1 MSENPFEREPV
12 LVTIHQEGLFSEPT
26 FSVSKSDY
34 DKLKGE
40 NDQLW
45 RDVERV
51 KVQLATCAA
60 GPWRYDVENAPK
72 DGSEFLIWYDDQDA
86 GWQLRIIHWY
96 EPFKNFRDR
105 MDYGVYMPC
114 MATFAVPNP
123 PQVTTGKAFDIPEW
137 HDNDSGGYV
146 Q

>member
-1 MSENPFEREPV
+1 MKLSTVRVSQIFNTGAIHETDPEGEIER
-12 LVTIHQEGLFSEPT
+12 LL
-26 FSVSKSDY
+26 
-34 DKLKGE
+34 GE
-40 NDQLW
+40 YFD
-45 RDVERV
+45 E
-51 KVQLATCAA
+51 LAAKHCAA
-60 GPWRYDVENAPK
+60 GPWRFDVENAPK

-86 GWQLRIIHWY
+86 GWRLRIIHWY

-114 MATFAVPNP
+114 MAAFTIPNP
-123 PQVTTGKAFDIPEW
+123 PQVIQRTQSFEIPEW